1 MNHIVQVFSPQSYDG
16 GKKGDYYM
24 NKDRLEFLKEDY
36 VQGFP
41 AAIGFEVE
49 RAEYGIFESRLK
61 IRSDHSQQD
70 GFVHAGVIATM
81 ADHTAGYAA
90 YTTVSEAFR
99 ILTIEFKINFFKPAV
114 GKHIVCRSKVVN
126 NGKKIKV
133 SESELFSLNENQ
145 EKLIAKAMVTLIA
158 IPSSN
163 LQ

>member
-1 MNHIVQVFSPQSYDG
+1 
-16 GKKGDYYM
+16 M

-41 AAIGFEVE
+41 AAIGFEVD

-133 SESELFSLNENQ
+133 SESELFSLNESQ

-163 LQ
+163 IQ

>member
-1 MNHIVQVFSPQSYDG
+1 M
-16 GKKGDYYM
+16 KKE
-24 NKDRLEFLKEDY
+24 RLEFLKKDY

-41 AAIGFEVE
+41 AAIGFEVDQ
-49 RAEYGIFESRLK
+49 ADYGIFETRLK
-61 IRSDHSQQD
+61 IRSNHSQQD

-90 YTTVSEAFR
+90 YTTVSDAFR

-114 GKHIVCRSKVVN
+114 GKYMICRSKVVN

-133 SESELFSLNENQ
+133 SESELYSVNENQ

-158 IPSSN
+158 VPSSN
-163 LQ
+163 FNLT

>member
-1 MNHIVQVFSPQSYDG
+1 
-16 GKKGDYYM
+16 M

-41 AAIGFEVE
+41 AAIGFEVDQ
-49 RAEYGIFESRLK
+49 AAFGIFESRLK

-114 GKHIVCRSKVVN
+114 GEHIVCRSKVVN

-163 LQ
+163 IQ

>member
-1 MNHIVQVFSPQSYDG
+1 
-16 GKKGDYYM
+16 M
-24 NKDRLEFLKEDY
+24 NKERLSFLKKDY

-41 AAIGFEVE
+41 AAIGFEVDQ
-49 RAEYGIFESRLK
+49 AAYGLFETRLK

-114 GKHIVCRSKVVN
+114 GKYIICRSKVVN

-133 SESELFSLNENQ
+133 SESELFSLNEDQ
-145 EKLIAKAMVTLIA
+145 EKLIAKAMVTLIV
-158 IPSSN
+158 ISSSK
-163 LQ
+163 LT

>member
-1 MNHIVQVFSPQSYDG
+1 
-16 GKKGDYYM
+16 M

-41 AAIGFEVE
+41 AAIGFEVH

-158 IPSSN
+158 VPSSN
-163 LQ
+163 LK

>member
-1 MNHIVQVFSPQSYDG
+1 
-16 GKKGDYYM
+16 M
-24 NKDRLEFLKEDY
+24 NKERLEFLKEDY

-41 AAIGFEVE
+41 AAIGFRVDQV
-49 RAEYGIFESRLK
+49 AYGIFETRLK

-99 ILTIEFKINFFKPAV
+99 ILTIEFKINFIKPAV
-114 GKHIVCRSKVVN
+114 GKQIVCRSKVVN

-133 SESELFSLNENQ
+133 SESEIFSLTGDQ
-145 EKLIAKAMVTLIA
+145 EKLVAKAMVTLIA
-158 IPSSN
+158 VPSSN
-163 LQ
+163 IK